1 MRSPVP
7 KARVEAAFAALG
19 IHLPTEMAGT
29 SDFES
34 AVQRYEQV
42 RGKARAAFRQ
52 LAKQAHPDHG
62 GDEDTM
68 RRLVAAWETV
78 KGTNL
83 RRRPRRP
90 RPART
95 PAVNIDPSG
104 AHLEDIIRMMQT
116 ATTSHSVDMTAVAND
131 DGGVSFWWRAAPHP
145 GSGGTR

>member
-19 IHLPTEMAGT
+19 IDLPAEMAGVG
-29 SDFES
+29 DFAS
-34 AVQRYEQV
+34 AARRYEQV
-42 RGKARAAFRQ
+42 RDKAKTAFRQ
-52 LAKQAHPDHG
+52 LAHKAHPDHG
-62 GDEDTM
+62 GDEDHM

-78 KGTNL
+78 KGTAL
-83 RRRPRRP
+83 RRVPRRRPMP
-90 RPART
+90 RIH
-95 PAVNIDPSG
+95 VSEDG
-104 AHLEDIIRMMQT
+104 AHIEDIIRMMQT